1 MRHFKQ
7 RARGSSISTVA
18 PPPGSA
24 DHNPQMSK
32 AATSILY
39 RSPLN
44 SKLNHPVY
52 ILNAAALPDT
62 NEVDYDTLLPYV
74 LARLPGEEEL
84 VHGAEYEVILFAG
97 GPVEGATSAKRS
109 HPGVGWFLQ
118 AYHVLSRAMRK
129 RIQRLYIVHQR
140 TWIRMLFEVFS
151 TVASPK
157 FRKKIVHGMYYSNYM
172 TSAARN
178 QCWTRA
184 GRETATNWAHQSFH
198 VERIG
203 NIHKYPGPS
212 YPTLRIPTR
221 P

>member
-7 RARGSSISTVA
+7 RVRGSSISTVA

-24 DHNPQMSK
+24 DHSPQMAK

-39 RSPLN
+39 RSPLQ
-44 SKLNHPVY
+44 SKSNHPIY

-62 NEVDYDTLLPYV
+62 HDVDYDTLLPYV

-97 GPVEGATSAKRS
+97 GPIEGATTAKKN

-140 TWIRMLFEVFS
+140 TWVRMLVEVFS

-157 FRKKIVHGMYYSNYM
+157 FRKKIVHGMVISSPNLSIYV
-172 TSAARN
+172 RD
-178 QCWTRA
+178 
-184 GRETATNWAHQSFH
+184 
-198 VERIG
+198 
-203 NIHKYPGPS
+203 
-212 YPTLRIPTR
+212 LRIIF
-221 P
+221 

>member
-7 RARGSSISTVA
+7 RVRGSSIKISTVP
-18 PPPGSA
+18 PPPGSV
-24 DHNPQMSK
+24 DHNPQMAK

-44 SKLNHPVY
+44 SKSGHPIY

-97 GPVEGATSAKRS
+97 GPVEGATSAKRN

-118 AYHVLSRAMRK
+118 VYHVLSRAMRK

-140 TWIRMLFEVFS
+140 TWVRMLVEVFS

-157 FRKKIVHGMYYSNYM
+157 FRKKIVHGMLVALSFSRVLQVANNSCYSFN
-172 TSAARN
+172 
-178 QCWTRA
+178 
-184 GRETATNWAHQSFH
+184 F
-198 VERIG
+198 ERSSDL
-203 NIHKYPGPS
+203 HKYPGPP
-212 YPTLRIPTR
+212 YPTLRIPPR
-221 P
+221 PRAYT

>member
-1 MRHFKQ
+1 MSQYTKKQVMRHFKQ
-7 RARGSSISTVA
+7 RVRGSSISTVA
-18 PPPGSA
+18 PLLGSV
-24 DHNPQMSK
+24 DYNPQMSK

-44 SKLNHPVY
+44 SKSNHPIY

-97 GPVEGATSAKRS
+97 GPEDGVTNAKKS
-109 HPGVGWFLQ
+109 YPGIGWFLQ

-140 TWIRMLFEVFS
+140 TWIRMMFEVFS

-157 FRKKIVHGMYYSNYM
+157 FRKKIVHGMAHFLTLYDD
-172 TSAARN
+172 
-178 QCWTRA
+178 
-184 GRETATNWAHQSFH
+184 NWAGS
-198 VERIG
+198 
-203 NIHKYPGPS
+203 
-212 YPTLRIPTR
+212 
-221 P
+221 